1 MATITRAYRIPVAIT
16 KAGQEGTCARNT
28 ANADHCRGPLGQGQP
43 YGAACWV
50 SHLILPVSQKTPTA
64 LASKRLNALPKD
76 RDKSWGWGASTPHQP
91 VGTAPHGLRRQR
103 GQMPPG
109 GSSIHAKWRGACR
122 TEGLPAAASV
132 WWKAP
137 GRSDHEQ
144 QAGTAQKE
152 SDKRSVMVS
161 S

>member
-50 SHLILPVSQKTPTA
+50 SHLILPVSQKAPTA

-103 GQMPPG
+103 GQMPPHPTELNPCQVERSLQDRR
-109 GSSIHAKWRGACR
+109 SSCCR
-122 TEGLPAAASV
+122 LGLV
-132 WWKAP
+132 
-137 GRSDHEQ
+137 
-144 QAGTAQKE
+144 E
-152 SDKRSVMVS
+152 STRQI
-161 S
+161 